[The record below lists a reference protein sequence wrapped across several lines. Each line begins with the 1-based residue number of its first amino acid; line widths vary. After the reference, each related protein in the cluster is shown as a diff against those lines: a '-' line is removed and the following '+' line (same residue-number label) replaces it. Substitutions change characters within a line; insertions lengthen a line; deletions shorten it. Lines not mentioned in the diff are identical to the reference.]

1 MQDLFPAAESP
12 DLLVGLG
19 TPDDAAVYRLDDE
32 RALIV
37 TTDFFTPIV
46 DDAYAYGAI
55 AAANALSDVYAMG
68 GSPLLAL
75 TIAALPPDLPPD
87 ISSAIMLG
95 LAETVRGAHAVI
107 AGGHTIQDKEP
118 KVGLAVVGL
127 GHPDRLLTKG
137 GARPGDVLVLTKPLG
152 TGCITTAAKNDKA
165 DPAALQEAVGWMTR
179 LNRDA
184 AEVAVDL
191 NLHAA
196 TDVTGFGLLG
206 HGTEVAA
213 ASDVTLRLSFER
225 IPFMA
230 GAWPCADQWT
240 FPGGASANRAAY
252 EAGVAFDPALDE
264 MRQMMLFDP
273 QTSGGLLISVPQ
285 DRLDAFAAGMA
296 ARGAAWWPIG
306 TAELRGAA
314 GIIIT
319 A

>member
-19 TPDDAAVYRLDDE
+19 TPDDAAVYRLDDA

-46 DDAYAYGAI
+46 DDAHAYGAI

-75 TIAALPPDLPPD
+75 TIAALPPDLPLD
-87 ISSAIMLG
+87 VTSGIMRG
-95 LAETVRGAHAVI
+95 LAETVRDARAVI

-137 GARPGDVLVLTKPLG
+137 GARPGDALVLTKPLG

-191 NLHAA
+191 GLRAA
-196 TDVTGFGLLG
+196 TDITGFGLLG

-213 ASDVTLRLSFER
+213 ASDVTLRIAFGQ

-230 GAWPCADQWT
+230 GAWACAEQWT
-240 FPGGASANRAAY
+240 FPGGASANRVAY

-273 QTSGGLLISVPQ
+273 QTSGGLLIGVPQ
-285 DRLDAFAAGMA
+285 DRLDAFGAAMA
-296 ARGAAWWPIG
+296 ARGAAWWQIG
-306 TAELRGAA
+306 TTEPRGAA
-314 GIIIT
+314 GIIVT